1 MGVTLTHQQ
10 QAAVDNR
17 GGELLVSAAAGSGKT
32 RILVERLLN
41 RVQQEHLDLDRFLV
55 ITYTKAAAA
64 ELRGKI
70 MDELNDRLAADPG
83 NAFLHRQKLVIYRA
97 QISTIHSFC
106 TALMREE
113 GYRIDLQPDFRVGD
127 DSECAVLKNRIL
139 TRVLEERYEHLE
151 ENSAF
156 SELVDTLSAGRDD
169 SRLQSIV
176 LDIHTR
182 IQSHPAPARW
192 LADQARAFDLSG
204 VKDVGATAW
213 GRLLMEN
220 ARRQAAYW
228 HRRFVE
234 VLDLLREDAALE
246 KAYSESFD
254 GTLDSLDDFL
264 AALDRGWDSARA
276 LCRIQFPKL
285 GRATKVED
293 KGLQEQVKSVRDKCK
308 KRLAKLADTFADS
321 SADLLADMERVRPVV
336 EELLQLTADFDEA
349 YSREKRRRNLVD
361 FADLEHLALK
371 LLTDEEGRP
380 NELAQRWQE
389 RYAEIMVDEY
399 QDTNHAQYL
408 LVSLLAGGHGNLCV
422 VGDDDQSIY
431 KFRGATIENILSFE
445 QQFGNTTV
453 IRLEQN
459 YRSTGTILD
468 AANAVISRNSQR
480 KGKTLWTENS
490 RGEKVL
496 YHKAADE
503 QREAHFIAATIRKNR
518 EKGARYSDHAIL
530 YRMNALSGTLEQ
542 MFIRQGLPYRII
554 GGLKFF
560 DRKEVKDVLAY
571 LAVINNPEDTLR
583 LRRIINEPKRGI
595 GEATL
600 NTAQQV
606 SDTLGQSMYRTLQ
619 TAEEYAPLSAKAKA
633 LMAFTAML
641 DGIAERVDEVPL
653 IETLEEVLEQSGYVK
668 ALEAKNDMESR
679 GRLENIGELK
689 TTVLKYMAETEQPTL
704 SGFLE
709 EIALYTDLDN
719 LSEDDDKVVLMTL
732 HSAKGLEFPYVFI
745 TGMEEGIFPGQQAL
759 FEPGELEEERRL
771 AYVGITRAKKELYLT
786 GAAQRMLFGRTT
798 RNRPSRFIS
807 EIPAE
812 LLRIEDETERFGSYF
827 TGERPDGGY
836 ARQPA
841 RPAQSGGRPVP
852 PPAPRPRPAEE
863 PFTLK
868 VGDRVLHNTFGEGS
882 ILKIEP
888 MGNDHLLTI
897 HFDKV
902 GSKRLMATY
911 ARLQKK

>member
-1 MGVTLTHQQ
+1 MPQHDNQTYQQ
-10 QAAVDNR
+10 LKNAILQRRFANLNPMQRQAVMAVE
-17 GGELLVSAAAGSGKT
+17 GPVLILAGAGSGKT
-32 RILVERLLN
+32 TVLIHRIANLL
-41 RVQQEHLDLDRFLV
+41 QF
-55 ITYTKAAAA
+55 
-64 ELRGKI
+64 G
-70 MDELNDRLAADPG
+70 LA
-83 NAFLHRQKLVIYRA
+83 
-97 QISTIHSFC
+97 
-106 TALMREE
+106 
-113 GYRIDLQPDFRVGD
+113 
-127 DSECAVLKNRIL
+127 
-139 TRVLEERYEHLE
+139 
-151 ENSAF
+151 
-156 SELVDTLSAGRDD
+156 
-169 SRLQSIV
+169 
-176 LDIHTR
+176 
-182 IQSHPAPARW
+182 
-192 LADQARAFDLSG
+192 
-204 VKDVGATAW
+204 
-213 GRLLMEN
+213 
-220 ARRQAAYW
+220 
-228 HRRFVE
+228 
-234 VLDLLREDAALE
+234 
-246 KAYSESFD
+246 
-254 GTLDSLDDFL
+254 
-264 AALDRGWDSARA
+264 SAR
-276 LCRIQFPKL
+276 Q
-285 GRATKVED
+285 D
-293 KGLQEQVKSVRDKCK
+293 
-308 KRLAKLADTFADS
+308 
-321 SADLLADMERVRPVV
+321 DMPP
-336 EELLQLTADFDEA
+336 
-349 YSREKRRRNLVD
+349 
-361 FADLEHLALK
+361 
-371 LLTDEEGRP
+371 LTDEDWHTLELCAADGSYMERASWLIAHDVPAPWNILAITFTNKAAGELRARLAGMLGSCGEDVHAATFHAACSRILRAEIEVLGYSRNFTIYDTDDSVRVIKDAMAELHISDKNFAPKALLANISRAKDKMLTPEG
-380 NELAQRWQE
+380 LANSAGDNFALQVTAKVYRRYQEMLKAANALDFDDIILLTVRLFREYPEVLQKYQR
-389 RYAEIMVDEY
+389 RYRYIMVDEY

-459 YRSTGTILD
+459 YRSTSTILD

-812 LLRIEDETERFGSYF
+812 LLKIEDETERFGSYF

-836 ARQPA
+836 VRQPA

-852 PPAPRPRPAEE
+852 PPPPRPRPAEE

>member
-1 MGVTLTHQQ
+1 
-10 QAAVDNR
+10 
-17 GGELLVSAAAGSGKT
+17 
-32 RILVERLLN
+32 
-41 RVQQEHLDLDRFLV
+41 
-55 ITYTKAAAA
+55 
-64 ELRGKI
+64 
-70 MDELNDRLAADPG
+70 
-83 NAFLHRQKLVIYRA
+83 
-97 QISTIHSFC
+97 
-106 TALMREE
+106 
-113 GYRIDLQPDFRVGD
+113 
-127 DSECAVLKNRIL
+127 
-139 TRVLEERYEHLE
+139 
-151 ENSAF
+151 
-156 SELVDTLSAGRDD
+156 
-169 SRLQSIV
+169 
-176 LDIHTR
+176 
-182 IQSHPAPARW
+182 
-192 LADQARAFDLSG
+192 
-204 VKDVGATAW
+204 
-213 GRLLMEN
+213 
-220 ARRQAAYW
+220 
-228 HRRFVE
+228 
-234 VLDLLREDAALE
+234 
-246 KAYSESFD
+246 
-254 GTLDSLDDFL
+254 
-264 AALDRGWDSARA
+264 
-276 LCRIQFPKL
+276 
-285 GRATKVED
+285 
-293 KGLQEQVKSVRDKCK
+293 
-308 KRLAKLADTFADS
+308 
-321 SADLLADMERVRPVV
+321 
-336 EELLQLTADFDEA
+336 
-349 YSREKRRRNLVD
+349 
-361 FADLEHLALK
+361 
-371 LLTDEEGRP
+371 
-380 NELAQRWQE
+380 
-389 RYAEIMVDEY
+389 
-399 QDTNHAQYL
+399 
-408 LVSLLAGGHGNLCV
+408 
-422 VGDDDQSIY
+422 
-431 KFRGATIENILSFE
+431 
-445 QQFGNTTV
+445 
-453 IRLEQN
+453 
-459 YRSTGTILD
+459 
-468 AANAVISRNSQR
+468 
-480 KGKTLWTENS
+480 
-490 RGEKVL
+490 
-496 YHKAADE
+496 
-503 QREAHFIAATIRKNR
+503 
-518 EKGARYSDHAIL
+518 
-530 YRMNALSGTLEQ
+530 MNALSGTLEQ

-653 IETLEEVLEQSGYVK
+653 IETLEAVLEQSGYVK

-719 LSEDDDKVVLMTL
+719 LSEDDDKVVLLTL

-812 LLRIEDETERFGSYF
+812 LLKIEDETERFGSYF

-852 PPAPRPRPAEE
+852 PPPPRPRPAEE

>member
-1 MGVTLTHQQ
+1 MSTRRAIISSYRETSGACPFYGAQAPLVFRLYSALQRSSVGGQLFRKAGHEHGRHLH
-10 QAAVDNR
+10 AAVYRHFLGCAALR
-17 GGELLVSAAAGSGKT
+17 GRAAALPKAFLGHTQHQLDTVLLVHPRCA
-32 RILVERLLN
+32 
-41 RVQQEHLDLDRFLV
+41 RV
-55 ITYTKAAAA
+55 I
-64 ELRGKI
+64 
-70 MDELNDRLAADPG
+70 
-83 NAFLHRQKLVIYRA
+83 
-97 QISTIHSFC
+97 
-106 TALMREE
+106 
-113 GYRIDLQPDFRVGD
+113 
-127 DSECAVLKNRIL
+127 
-139 TRVLEERYEHLE
+139 
-151 ENSAF
+151 
-156 SELVDTLSAGRDD
+156 VDGC
-169 SRLQSIV
+169 
-176 LDIHTR
+176 
-182 IQSHPAPARW
+182 
-192 LADQARAFDLSG
+192 
-204 VKDVGATAW
+204 DVGAGIYGADLIDHSFAADVV
-213 GRLLMEN
+213 G
-220 ARRQAAYW
+220 QAA
-228 HRRFVE
+228 E
-234 VLDLLREDAALE
+234 GLGADDVL
-246 KAYSESFD
+246 KA
-254 GTLDSLDDFL
+254 
-264 AALDRGWDSARA
+264 
-276 LCRIQFPKL
+276 C
-285 GRATKVED
+285 
-293 KGLQEQVKSVRDKCK
+293 
-308 KRLAKLADTFADS
+308 
-321 SADLLADMERVRPVV
+321 
-336 EELLQLTADFDEA
+336 LLQLHHLGRQQPALTHLVVDTDDSVRVIKDAMAELHISDKNFAPKALLANISRAKDRMLTPEGLANSAGDNFALQVTAKVYRRYQEMLKAANALDFD
-349 YSREKRRRNLVD
+349 D
-361 FADLEHLALK
+361 II
-371 LLTDEEGRP
+371 LLTVRLFREYPEV
-380 NELAQRWQE
+380 LQKYQR
-389 RYAEIMVDEY
+389 RYRYIMVDEY

-606 SDTLGQSMYRTLQ
+606 SDTIGQSMYRTLQ

-641 DGIAERVDEVPL
+641 DGIAEQVDEVPL
-653 IETLEEVLEQSGYVK
+653 IETLEAVLEQSGYVK

-812 LLRIEDETERFGSYF
+812 LLKIEDETERFGSYF

-836 ARQPA
+836 IRQPA

-852 PPAPRPRPAEE
+852 PPPPRPRPAEE